1 MEDRKVY
8 CISYDLC
15 TPNRNYNDLY
25 DAIKSF
31 GSWWHQTESV
41 WFIISSKSAVE
52 IRDYLLCTIDNND
65 KLFVIEVCKHW
76 AGKGFLQE
84 EYDWLNDN

>member
-1 MEDRKVY
+1 MEERKTY

-25 DAIKSF
+25 GAIKSF

-52 IRDYLLCTIDNND
+52 IRNYLLCTTT
-65 KLFVIEVCKHW
+65 VH
-76 AGKGFLQE
+76 
-84 EYDWLNDN
+84 